1 MSNWQLPG
9 IESLGVGPWCG
20 TACLVKG
27 KLCRAGNREKNLSIK
42 IKQKLAIHGEAIS
55 GFPSSLPS
63 THRKAFA
70 IGKAGLSS

>member
-1 MSNWQLPG
+1 M
-9 IESLGVGPWCG
+9 
-20 TACLVKG
+20 VKG

>member
-1 MSNWQLPG
+1 MESVPG
-9 IESLGVGPWCG
+9 VEQPVWSRESSAELE
-20 TACLVKG
+20 TG
-27 KLCRAGNREKNLSIK
+27 KKNLSIK